1 MAFIAAQPVLAP
13 AAPPSYGWRRHTP
26 PGPLVRLPRRQRF
39 FPLVLCTLLSFST
52 GVAVADGPY
61 VSAGAGAA
69 LVPGITATPHDLG
82 EAIDAAVETS
92 GKADEGSAEVT
103 IGFQPEGE
111 ADWAFDVG
119 FVAGGALGYDFGA
132 ARIDV
137 EFSYLT
143 ANFEFASEG
152 ENTTESAGDTFT
164 ALSLLATGWYDLEV
178 GSFLTPY
185 LGVGVGAT
193 NLQIKLTRFAAEL
206 AAGDEPWFEG
216 AGWGFAYQAGV
227 GVAFRVVAGI
237 SLDLGYRI
245 FGTLATEVSDHG
257 ADRSSVSPAVMA
269 HRIQL
274 GVRFPT

>member
-1 MAFIAAQPVLAP
+1 M
-13 AAPPSYGWRRHTP
+13 
-26 PGPLVRLPRRQRF
+26 
-39 FPLVLCTLLSFST
+39 LCTLLSFAT
-52 GVAVADGPY
+52 GV
-61 VSAGAGAA
+61 A
-69 LVPGITATPHDLG
+69 LVPGITATPHDLSKAI
-82 EAIDAAVETS
+82 EAVNTS
-92 GKADEGSAEVT
+92 GEVDDGSAEVT

-119 FVAGGALGYDFGA
+119 FVAGGAGGLRFRRGA
-132 ARIDV
+132 HRRGV
-137 EFSYLT
+137 SCLT
-143 ANFEFASEG
+143 ANFVFASEG

-193 NLQIKLTRFAAEL
+193 NLQVKLTGFAAEL

-227 GVAFRVVAGI
+227 GVAFRVMAGI

-245 FGTLATEVSDHG
+245 FDTLETEVFDH
-257 ADRSSVSPAVMA
+257 ADDRSSVSPAVMA

-274 GVRFPT
+274 GVRASRAATGAAAGGATGLLTQEPPGQAAFCALLRHSAGYWPR